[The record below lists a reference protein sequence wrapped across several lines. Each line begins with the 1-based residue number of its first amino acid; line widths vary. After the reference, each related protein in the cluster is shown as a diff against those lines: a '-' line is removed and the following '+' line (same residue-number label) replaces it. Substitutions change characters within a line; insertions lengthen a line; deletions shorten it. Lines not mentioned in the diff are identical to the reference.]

1 MGKASGLLLF
11 LLGFGF
17 FVVTYNLLTLIV
29 HNRSGVS
36 NSDGSQLLDP
46 VVQMPLNIRKAKSSP
61 APFHVAL
68 TATDAPY
75 NKWQCRIMYYWY
87 KQKKALPG
95 SDMGGFTRILHSGNP
110 DNLMDEI
117 PTFVVDPLPPGLDRV
132 TISFYLFPFL
142 HLASV
147 LLMVYH

>member
-1 MGKASGLLLF
+1 MGKASSLLLF

-17 FVVTYNLLTLIV
+17 FVVTYNLMTLIV
-29 HNRSGVS
+29 HNRSGVMS
-36 NSDGSQLLDP
+36 SSPLLDP
-46 VVQMPLNIRKAKSSP
+46 VVQMPHRKTKSSP
-61 APFHVAL
+61 APPFHVAL

-95 SDMGGFTRILHSGNP
+95 SDMGGFTRILHSGNR

-132 TISFYLFPFL
+132 RRITLFPL
-142 HLASV
+142 V
-147 LLMVYH
+147 